1 MLNDV
6 DRILLSE
13 QEISDKVKELGE
25 KISKDYEDKNLMLVS
40 VLKGSVVFMADLM
53 RAITIPVQIDFM
65 SISSYGSN
73 TSSTGVVK
81 ISKDLDVNVE
91 GLDLLIVED
100 ILDSGLTL
108 SYIIELFRSRNPRSI
123 KLCTLLT
130 KPERRKVNITI
141 DYKGFVIPDVF
152 VIGYGLD
159 FDEKY
164 RNLPFIGVLKPEKYL
179 K

>member
-25 KISKDYEDKNLMLVS
+25 KISADYKDKNLMLVS

-53 RAITIPVQIDFM
+53 RAITIPLKIDFM
-65 SISSYGSN
+65 SVSSYGSN

-91 GLDLLIVED
+91 GLDILIIED

-130 KPERRKVNITI
+130 KPERRKVPVTI
-141 DYKGFVIPDVF
+141 DYEGFVIPDEF